1 MKYTIEGFSQERL
14 IELGLDAIDAH
25 ILRWFIDFRDTQKM
39 KTVISNKKVW
49 YWVNYS
55 GIIND
60 LPILKIDKRAIQR
73 RFMKL
78 VKANILLHYT
88 HRVGGVY
95 SCYKLKD
102 DGNYSSLVENPST
115 KKQASNDPIGLK
127 STKGIGLES
136 TNPKDLKVLTKDSST
151 IKLSSILNSLN
162 NEQSIKSGKSA
173 FCCTHFLGIYLEKY
187 HFWKG
192 EEHPSVTEEQATS
205 ALKAINESGVLTFGE
220 EGARVMINDYFL
232 TVKCDHNINH
242 FVSGNII
249 RMRIERYRNDLCFKD
264 ASLRFQVECYR
275 DTGRFDDEY
284 LDFLNLYAEKYRQH
298 TGEEHPAMKLNQ
310 LDDCRDSLASEDLI
324 YSESMDDI
332 LDDFFMNAK
341 QSDHRLPF
349 FASEGVIEITNY
361 RAM

>member
-1 MKYTIEGFSQERL
+1 MLEE
-14 IELGLDAIDAH
+14 D
-25 ILRWFIDFRDTQKM
+25 
-39 KTVISNKKVW
+39 
-49 YWVNYS
+49 VN
-55 GIIND
+55 
-60 LPILKIDKRAIQR
+60 
-73 RFMKL
+73 
-78 VKANILLHYT
+78 
-88 HRVGGVY
+88 GVY
-95 SCYKLKD
+95 KMDTECIHDVSKMDTEVRLGKV
-102 DGNYSSLVENPST
+102 SL
-115 KKQASNDPIGLK
+115 G
-127 STKGIGLES
+127 
-136 TNPKDLKVLTKDSST
+136 KDSLDNKAAHEADEEQKNDKYSC
-151 IKLSSILNSLN
+151 IPDIISYLN

-173 FCCTHFLGIYLEKY
+173 FCCTQFLGIYLEKY

-341 QSDHRLPF
+341 QSDHRLSF

>member
-1 MKYTIEGFSQERL
+1 MKFTIEGFSQERL

-60 LPILKIDKRAIQR
+60 LPILNIDKRAIQR

-115 KKQASNDPIGLK
+115 KKQTSNDPMGFE
-127 STKGIGLES
+127 STKGLGFES
-136 TNPKDLKVLTKDSST
+136 TNPKDLKIPTKDSST
-151 IKLSSILNSLN
+151 IKLSSIINSLN

-192 EEHPSVTEEQATS
+192 EEHPSVTEEQATN
-205 ALKAINESGVLTFGE
+205 ALKVINESGILTFGE

-284 LDFLNLYAEKYRQH
+284 LDFLNLYADYYRKYQ
-298 TGEEHPAMKLNQ
+298 GEEHPAMKLNQ

-324 YSESMDDI
+324 ESMDDI

-341 QSDHRLPF
+341 QSDHRLSF

>member
-14 IELGLDAIDAH
+14 IELGLDCIDAH
-25 ILRWFIDFRDTQKM
+25 LLRWFIDFRDTEKM

-60 LPILKIDKRAIQR
+60 LPILNIDKRAIQR

-78 VKANILLHYT
+78 VKANILLHHT
-88 HRVGGVY
+88 HRVGGVF

-102 DGNYSSLVENPST
+102 DGNYSSLVEKPST
-115 KKQASNDPIGLK
+115 EKQTSNDPIGFE
-127 STKGIGLES
+127 STKGLGFES

-151 IKLSSILNSLN
+151 IKLSSIINSLD

-173 FCCTHFLGIYLEKY
+173 FCCTQFLGIYLEKY
-187 HFWKG
+187 HFYKG
-192 EEHPSVTEEQATS
+192 EEHPSVTEEQATN
-205 ALKAINESGVLTFGE
+205 ALKVINESGILTFGE

-242 FVSGNII
+242 FVSGDII

-275 DTGRFDDEY
+275 DTGRFDEEY
-284 LDFLNLYAEKYRQH
+284 LDFLELYAEKYRQH

-310 LDDCRDSLASEDLI
+310 LDDCRYSLASEDLI

-349 FASEGVIEITNY
+349 FASEGVVEITNY